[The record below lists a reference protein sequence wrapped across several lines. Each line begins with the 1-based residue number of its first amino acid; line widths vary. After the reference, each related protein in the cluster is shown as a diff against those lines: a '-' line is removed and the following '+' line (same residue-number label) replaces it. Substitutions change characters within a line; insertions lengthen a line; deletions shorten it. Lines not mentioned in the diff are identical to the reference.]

1 MDKEYLDRYKA
12 VMSRISAGELLALP
26 EGIKDLLKS
35 TTDLRTKV
43 VILEE
48 IAGELERRKHGQ

>member
-26 EGIKDLLKS
+26 AGIKDLLKE
-35 TTDLRTKV
+35 TTDLQAKV

-48 IAGELERRKHGQ
+48 IARELKGVNNG

>member
-1 MDKEYLDRYKA
+1 MDKEYLDRYKT
-12 VMSRISAGELLALP
+12 VMSRINVVELLELP

-35 TTDLRTKV
+35 TTDLKAKV

>member
-1 MDKEYLDRYKA
+1 MDKEYLDRYRA

-26 EGIKDLLKS
+26 AGIKDLLKS
-35 TTDLRTKV
+35 TTDLKAKV

-48 IAGELERRKHGQ
+48 IANELRGESNG

>member
-12 VMSRISAGELLALP
+12 VMSRINVVELLELP

-35 TTDLRTKV
+35 TTDLKAKV

>member
-12 VMSRISAGELLALP
+12 VMSRISASELLALP
-26 EGIKDLLKS
+26 EGIKDLLKE
-35 TTDLRTKV
+35 TTDLQAKV

-48 IAGELERRKHGQ
+48 IARELKGVNNG